1 MHVALSAGAQGRR
14 GALAPSRA
22 EMADAVAQGAL
33 EWEDSRNMQNKLL
46 SSSGCRKEEGGDSK
60 RMRWGGI

>member
-1 MHVALSAGAQGRR
+1 
-14 GALAPSRA
+14 
-22 EMADAVAQGAL
+22 MADAVAQGAL

-46 SSSGCRKEEGGDSK
+46 SSGGCRKEEGGDSK